1 MTTEAPARGT
11 ERPGGSRPRLPT
23 RWQVAMTALTL
34 LVGVILGATL
44 FGREDPVAT
53 TSEHDGVRPA
63 DTSVVRLIDS
73 SLADVNAMDVEAVA
87 AAFTEDAVFT
97 DLVGDRV
104 TTGGYSIALVYA
116 QTEDL
121 RLRRTS
127 DVVELDGLFAF
138 SISYSG
144 GEAVAVVEVV
154 DGRFTE
160 YLVTAP

>member
-1 MTTEAPARGT
+1 MTTEAPARGV
-11 ERPGGSRPRLPT
+11 EEPGGSRPHHPT
-23 RWQVAMTALTL
+23 RWQVALTALTL

-44 FGREDPVAT
+44 FGREGPVART
-53 TSEHDGVRPA
+53 PRHGVRTA
-63 DTSVVRLIDS
+63 DASVVRLIDT

-127 DVVELDGLFAF
+127 DVVELDGLYTF
-138 SISYSG
+138 SLSYSG

>member
-1 MTTEAPARGT
+1 MTTEAPARGI
-11 ERPGGSRPRLPT
+11 EDPGGSRPRLPA

-44 FGREDPVAT
+44 FGREGPVGRRPGH
-53 TSEHDGVRPA
+53 EGVLPA
-63 DTSVVRLIDS
+63 DTSVVRLIDT

-116 QTEDL
+116 QTEDF

-127 DVVELDGLFAF
+127 DVVELDGLHAF
-138 SISYSG
+138 SISYNG
-144 GEAVAVVEVV
+144 GEAVAVVKVV
-154 DGRFTE
+154 SRRFAE
-160 YLVTAP
+160 FLVTAP

>member
-1 MTTEAPARGT
+1 MTTEAPARGV
-11 ERPGGSRPRLPT
+11 EDRGGRFPT
-23 RWQVAMTALTL
+23 RWQVALTALTL
-34 LVGVILGATL
+34 LVGVVLGATL
-44 FGREDPVAT
+44 FGREDPVART
-53 TSEHDGVRPA
+53 PEHGVQPA
-63 DTSVVRLIDS
+63 DTSVVRLIDTT
-73 SLADVNAMDVEAVA
+73 LADVNAMDVEAVA
-87 AAFTEDAVFT
+87 AAFAEDAVFT

-127 DVVELDGLFAF
+127 DVVELDGLHAF
-138 SISYSG
+138 SLSYNG

-160 YLVTAP
+160 FLVTAP

>member
-1 MTTEAPARGT
+1 MTTEAPARGV
-11 ERPGGSRPRLPT
+11 EDRGGLFPT
-23 RWQVAMTALTL
+23 RWQMALTALTL
-34 LVGVILGATL
+34 LVGVILGATP

-53 TSEHDGVRPA
+53 PRSTGSA
-63 DTSVVRLIDS
+63 
-73 SLADVNAMDVEAVA
+73 
-87 AAFTEDAVFT
+87 EDAVFT

-104 TTGGYSIALVYA
+104 ATGGYSIALVYA

-127 DVVELDGLFAF
+127 DVVELDGLHAF
-138 SISYSG
+138 SLSYNG